1 MTLLEG
7 LKKAQIEAAK
17 AKDALRLSTL
27 RLLSSAIQYRE
38 IEKRASLQETEIVG
52 VIQTLCKQRREAIEQ
67 FEKGGRTDLVAKEKK
82 ELAILT
88 EFLPPQLSREEVLA
102 KARDVIRETGAQSQ
116 KEMGKVMKLLMEK
129 LAGHADGSLV
139 SSVVKELLQ

>member
-7 LKKAQIEAAK
+7 LKKAQLEAAK
-17 AKDALRLSTL
+17 AKDALRLSAL

-38 IEKRASLQETEIVG
+38 IEKRGPLQETEIVG

-82 ELAILT
+82 ELEILM